1 MPKAQLIEAARQAR
15 ERAYAPYSHYLVGA
29 ALLCADGRIYT
40 GCNVENASYSLTICA
55 ERNAIFQAVAD
66 GQRDFV
72 ALAVIGNNH
81 AIPCGACLQVMSEFA
96 PTLPVY
102 IASAAEENIIE
113 TSVDALLPTQFH
125 LEQKEGDL

>member
-1 MPKAQLIEAARQAR
+1 MTKEALIAAARQAR
-15 ERAYAPYSHYLVGA
+15 THAYAPYSNYLVGA
-29 ALLCADGRIYT
+29 ALLCADGHIYS

-72 ALAVIGNNH
+72 AMAVIGNNH

-96 PTLPVY
+96 PEMTVY
-102 IASAAEENIIE
+102 IASASETQVIE
-113 TSVDALLPTQFH
+113 TSVKALLPTQFH
-125 LEQKEGDL
+125 LD

>member
-1 MPKAQLIEAARQAR
+1 MNKDALIAAARQAR
-15 ERAYAPYSHYLVGA
+15 THAYAPYSHYLVGA
-29 ALLCADGRIYT
+29 ALLCADGQVYS

-72 ALAVIGNNH
+72 AMAVIGNNH

-96 PTLPVY
+96 PEMTVY
-102 IASAAEENIIE
+102 IASAAETQVIE
-113 TSVDALLPTQFH
+113 TSVKALLPTQFH
-125 LEQKEGDL
+125 LD

>member
-1 MPKAQLIEAARQAR
+1 MNKEALIAAARQAR
-15 ERAYAPYSHYLVGA
+15 THAYAPYSNYLVGA
-29 ALLCADGRIYT
+29 ALLCADGQVYS

-72 ALAVIGNNH
+72 AMAVIGNNH

-96 PTLPVY
+96 PEMTVY
-102 IASAAEENIIE
+102 IASASETQVIE
-113 TSVDALLPTQFH
+113 TSVKALLPTQFH
-125 LEQKEGDL
+125 LD